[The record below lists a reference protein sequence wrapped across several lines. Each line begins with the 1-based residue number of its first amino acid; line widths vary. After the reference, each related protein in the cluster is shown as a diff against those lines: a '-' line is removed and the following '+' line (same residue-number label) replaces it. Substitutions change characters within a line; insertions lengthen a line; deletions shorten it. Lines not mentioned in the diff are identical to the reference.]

1 MKHCNPTNVS
11 YVIQTALCFAW
22 IISPLTISAQVD
34 VLTHHNNRERT
45 GVNLE
50 ENALTPAN
58 VNSRQFGMLFKR
70 LVDDQLYSQPLL
82 VTGVKISG
90 GWHDVIY
97 VTTVNNS
104 VYAFDAND
112 ASASAPVLAEQRQR
126 RGSSPSLWPRA

>member
-82 VTGVKISG
+82 VTGVK
-90 GWHDVIY
+90 Y
-97 VTTVNNS
+97 RR
-104 VYAFDAND
+104 
-112 ASASAPVLAEQRQR
+112 LARCHICDDGQQ
-126 RGSSPSLWPRA
+126 